1 MEVVLDYVKLEIFT
15 PREYAAVMIEVLTE
29 IGACRIGKYD
39 HVASLTE
46 VTGTWRPLTGSHP
59 TIGTEGHLEKAAEI
73 KIECPCPTN
82 LVKKAIEVV
91 REHHP
96 YEEPCI
102 YVVSLSA
109 PPEKPNEDLKK
120 GGFHG

>member
-1 MEVVLDYVKLEIFT
+1 MEYVKLEIFT
-15 PREYAAVMIEVLTE
+15 PREHAMSIIAALTE

-59 TIGTEGHLEKAAEI
+59 AIGTEGQIEQAPEI
-73 KIECPCPTN
+73 KIECPCPTY
-82 LVKKAIEVV
+82 LVKRAVEVV

-96 YEEPCI
+96 YEEPCV
-102 YVVSLSA
+102 YAVSLSI
-109 PPEKPNEDLKK
+109 PPEKPNDDLKT